1 MQELDPCTVP
11 GCAFFANRGCESR
24 CSAHA
29 RQKVVNLL
37 FMMPLP
43 SETLEMVWRASG
55 HEKQR
60 TLTDD
65 EIVQRLGVRAEDV
78 LVSSELVTEKLQ
90 QIREFQGCFDTILT
104 RDVFDDHK
112 KLRKEDA
119 ERLMVAVHLRF
130 GGGGHVQTQRAIVR
144 RTFHRGA
151 LSQDLFSIGLCY
163 EGTPV
168 CHSKMTR
175 EQLRGIIF
183 APLCTAEG
191 GGGGGGV
198 GGVF

>member
-1 MQELDPCTVP
+1 MQELDPCTVQ
-11 GCAFFANRGCESR
+11 GCAFFANKGCETR

-65 EIVQRLGVRAEDV
+65 EIVQRLGLRGEDV

-90 QIREFQGCFDTILT
+90 HIREFQGFFDNVLT
-104 RDVFDDHK
+104 DVFDDLK

-175 EQLRGIIF
+175 ELIRGIVF
-183 APLCTAEG
+183 GPLCTAEG

-198 GGVF
+198 F

>member
-1 MQELDPCTVP
+1 MQGCAVH

-65 EIVQRLGVRAEDV
+65 EIVERLGVRAEDV
-78 LVSSELVTEKLQ
+78 LIASELVTQKLQ
-90 QIREFQGCFDTILT
+90 HIRDFEGFFDQ
-104 RDVFDDHK
+104 VFTDFLDGK

-119 ERLMVAVHLRF
+119 ERLMVAVNLRF
-130 GGGGHVQTQRAIVR
+130 GGGGHVQTQRVLVR

-151 LSQDLFSIGLCY
+151 LSQVLFSTGLCY
-163 EGTPV
+163 EGTSV

-175 EQLRGIIF
+175 EQLRGIVF
-183 APLCTAEG
+183 GGLYASG
-191 GGGGGGV
+191 GGGGGGIY
-198 GGVF
+198 